1 MDLKYG
7 CMGGGWCTKPAT
19 GTYGV
24 SLWKFIQPGW
34 IKFSQFIKFEVGDG
48 TRVKFLLDVWCD
60 DTSLKE
66 ESFPELYCIAQNKEA
81 LVSDHMKL
89 MNGSIFSQ

>member
-1 MDLKYG
+1 M
-7 CMGGGWCTKPAT
+7 
-19 GTYGV
+19 
-24 SLWKFIQPGW
+24 
-34 IKFSQFIKFEVGDG
+34 GDG

-89 MNGSIFSQ
+89 MNGSIFWQ